1 MTGPIL
7 LVIGVV
13 ALFAAIVG
21 GGIKFKDIEV
31 GSVKSL
37 WRQGLLGIFGIIVSL
52 VGLVLIIDPD
62 IFSNSEDDTTQN
74 SASSDQTGG
83 SSNQGTATTASEAAP
98 TDGNAADQNT
108 VDTGTQ
114 TATDNNSGGDSTQ

>member
-1 MTGPIL
+1 MVRDQGGVMTGPIL

-52 VGLVLIIDPD
+52 VGLVLVTDPD

-74 SASSDQTGG
+74 SATSDQTGG
-83 SSNQGTATTASEAAP
+83 SSEQGTTTASEAAP
-98 TDGNAADQNT
+98 TDSNVADQNT

-114 TATDNNSGGDSTQ
+114 T

>member
-83 SSNQGTATTASEAAP
+83 SSDQGAATTASEAAP
-98 TDGNAADQNT
+98 TDSNAADQNT
-108 VDTGTQ
+108 VDAGTQ

>member
-74 SASSDQTGG
+74 SASSDQTRG
-83 SSNQGTATTASEAAP
+83 SSDQGTATTASEAAP
-98 TDGNAADQNT
+98 TDVGKI
-108 VDTGTQ
+108 
-114 TATDNNSGGDSTQ
+114 

>member
-31 GSVKSL
+31 GTVKSL

-52 VGLVLIIDPD
+52 IGLVLVIDPNFFND
-62 IFSNSEDDTTQN
+62 SNSADQTQN
-74 SASSDQTGG
+74 TASPDQTNVISPETTTND
-83 SSNQGTATTASEAAP
+83 SSIVDQNAPDANNQPASDNNSSEAA
-98 TDGNAADQNT
+98 
-108 VDTGTQ
+108 TQ
-114 TATDNNSGGDSTQ
+114 QPSPS

>member
-1 MTGPIL
+1 MVTGRIL

-37 WRQGLLGIFGIIVSL
+37 WRQGLLGLFGLAVSV
-52 VGLVLIIDPD
+52 VGGVMMIA
-62 IFSNSEDDTTQN
+62 E
-74 SASSDQTGG
+74 G
-83 SSNQGTATTASEAAP
+83 SSTTADAPNTQAAEQNGSAAANEAGNDVNAVEENAANAAAADANAPATTDS
-98 TDGNAADQNT
+98 NT
-108 VDTGTQ
+108 TTE
-114 TATDNNSGGDSTQ
+114 

>member
-83 SSNQGTATTASEAAP
+83 SSNQGTATASEAAP
-98 TDGNAADQNT
+98 TDSNAADQNT

>member
-7 LVIGVV
+7 LVIDVV
-13 ALFAAIVG
+13 ALFAASVG
-21 GGIKFKDIEV
+21 GRIKFKDIEV

-52 VGLVLIIDPD
+52 VGFVLIIDPD

-83 SSNQGTATTASEAAP
+83 SSNQGTATASEASP
-98 TDGNAADQNT
+98 TDSNAADQNT

>member
-1 MTGPIL
+1 MTGRIL

-37 WRQGLLGIFGIIVSL
+37 WRQGLLGLF
-52 VGLVLIIDPD
+52 GLVVAIVGGAMMLDEGGSPSANTQD
-62 IFSNSEDDTTQN
+62 IQANDQNSTTVTTDAGNDVNAAGEIVANAAAGDAIAPATENNSADTT
-74 SASSDQTGG
+74 
-83 SSNQGTATTASEAAP
+83 
-98 TDGNAADQNT
+98 
-108 VDTGTQ
+108 TQ
-114 TATDNNSGGDSTQ
+114 ETPPS